1 MPSLSDVQALRNK
14 YILDPP
20 DGFSPDDI
28 RSMSV
33 DDLLD
38 MNYFLNE
45 DDDLFFDPLFDDDP
59 FF

>member
-45 DDDLFFDPLFDDDP
+45 DNDLFFDPLFDDDP

>member
-14 YILDPP
+14 NILDPP